1 MGQPAPQTRTY
12 SSQGPAPAYNAG
24 PQPFGGRFADL
35 AYQSR
40 IRGAADDI
48 RNGFFGNAAAG
59 NGKGPQQ
66 PPQQQTPGYANL
78 DGGQAARA
86 FSAIE
91 ALRNQVRGQAPAPA
105 WSQSSPMAPGLA
117 QRFTDYIRPGVG
129 GDKSLGQ
136 TNANIL
142 YAKDTMSPNAAL
154 AARNG
159 AGSRA
164 FYQPGF
170 SPYGQN
176 TQLGNVYA
184 RQQGLNGK

>member
-91 ALRNQVRGQAPAPA
+91 ALRNQVRGQAPTSAP
-105 WSQSSPMAPGLA
+105 
-117 QRFTDYIRPGVG
+117 
-129 GDKSLGQ
+129 
-136 TNANIL
+136 
-142 YAKDTMSPNAAL
+142 TMSPNATL